1 MTTKPPIAI
10 SKTRDASEQLAKF
23 PEFPPRDDMQNTKY
37 IYSASII
44 TALMN
49 YLGESDTVYV
59 GSEIPLG
66 WDASVRKG
74 TLVPDLMV
82 ALNCDAARMDAQ
94 DGYEMR
100 SQPHPPE
107 FVLEVASVHTAE
119 RDYTEKREGYADYG
133 VSEYWRFDPTD
144 GGRYPAGLAGD
155 RLVGGAYVPIE
166 LEYYG
171 ANNKR
176 GYSEELKLYV
186 CWEDGELR
194 LYDPMSENYLRTHE
208 ESEARVAAESEA
220 RRTEAARAD
229 YADARAD
236 YADARADAETRA
248 RRAEAARAD
257 EAEARAEAEAEAR
270 RIEATARTEAEARA
284 DAEAEAR
291 RQSDALIRQL
301 QEQLAQQRRDA
312 N

>member
-1 MTTKPPIAI
+1 MTTKPIGITKPRGAY
-10 SKTRDASEQLAKF
+10 EGLAKF

-37 IYSASII
+37 IYSQSII

-49 YLGESDTVYV
+49 FLGESDTVYV

-66 WDASVRKG
+66 WDARVRKG

-100 SQPHPPE
+100 SQPNPPE

-119 RDYTEKREGYADYG
+119 RDYTEKRDGYANYG

-144 GGRYPAGLAGD
+144 GRRYPAGLAGD
-155 RLVGGAYVPIE
+155 QLVGGVYAPIE

-176 GYSEELKLYV
+176 GYSEALKLYV
-186 CWEDGELR
+186 CWEDGMLR

-208 ESEARVAAESEA
+208 ESEARAADEA
-220 RRTEAARAD
+220 AARAEAEARAD
-229 YADARAD
+229 YADARAS
-236 YADARADAETRA
+236 YADARVG
-248 RRAEAARAD
+248 AEAARA
-257 EAEARAEAEAEAR
+257 A
-270 RIEATARTEAEARA
+270 EAEARA
-284 DAEAEAR
+284 DAEAEARRIEAAARAEAEARADAEAAAR

>member
-1 MTTKPPIAI
+1 MTTKPIGI
-10 SKTRDASEQLAKF
+10 TKTRDAYEGLAKF

-37 IYSASII
+37 IYSQSII

-49 YLGESDTVYV
+49 FLGESDSVYV

-82 ALNCDAARMDAQ
+82 ALHCDANRMDAQ

-100 SQPHPPE
+100 SQPNPPE

-119 RDYTEKREGYADYG
+119 RDYTEKREGYAGYG

-144 GGRYPAGLAGD
+144 GRRYPAGLAGD
-155 RLVGGAYVPIE
+155 RLVGGVYAPIA

-176 GYSEELKLYV
+176 GYSEALKLYV
-186 CWEDGELR
+186 CWEDGMLR

-208 ESEARVAAESEA
+208 ESEARG
-220 RRTEAARAD
+220 RG
-229 YADARAD
+229 
-236 YADARADAETRA
+236 
-248 RRAEAARAD
+248 
-257 EAEARAEAEAEAR
+257 
-270 RIEATARTEAEARA
+270 
-284 DAEAEAR
+284 
-291 RQSDALIRQL
+291 
-301 QEQLAQQRRDA
+301 
-312 N
+312 

>member
-1 MTTKPPIAI
+1 MTTKPIGI
-10 SKTRDASEQLAKF
+10 TKTRGAYEGLAKF

-37 IYSASII
+37 IYSQSII

-49 YLGESDTVYV
+49 FLGESDSVYV

-82 ALNCDAARMDAQ
+82 AQHCDAARMDAQ

-100 SQPHPPE
+100 SQPNPPE

-119 RDYTEKREGYADYG
+119 RDYTEKRDGYANYG

-144 GGRYPAGLAGD
+144 GRRYPAGLAGD
-155 RLVGGAYVPIE
+155 RLVGNEYAPIA

-176 GYSEELKLYV
+176 GYSDALKLYV
-186 CWEDGELR
+186 CWEDGMLR

-208 ESEARVAAESEA
+208 ESEARAADEA
-220 RRTEAARAD
+220 AARADAEARAD
-229 YADARAD
+229 YADARAS
-236 YADARADAETRA
+236 YADARVDVEVNA

-257 EAEARAEAEAEAR
+257 EAEARAEAEA
-270 RIEATARTEAEARA
+270 ARA
-284 DAEAEAR
+284 DAEAAAR

-301 QEQLAQQRRDA
+301 QEQLAQQRRDG
-312 N
+312 

>member
-1 MTTKPPIAI
+1 MTTKPIGITKPRGAY
-10 SKTRDASEQLAKF
+10 EGLAKF
-23 PEFPPRDDMQNTKY
+23 PEYPPRDDMQNTKY
-37 IYSASII
+37 IYSQSII

-49 YLGESDTVYV
+49 FLGESDSVYV

-82 ALNCDAARMDAQ
+82 ALHCDAARMDAQ

-100 SQPHPPE
+100 SQPNPPE

-119 RDYTEKREGYADYG
+119 RDYTEKRDGYAGYG

-144 GGRYPAGLAGD
+144 GRRYPAGLAGD
-155 RLVGGAYVPIE
+155 RLVGGAYAPIE

-176 GYSEELKLYV
+176 GYSAALKLYV
-186 CWEDGELR
+186 CWEDGMLR

-208 ESEARVAAESEA
+208 ESEARAADEA
-220 RRTEAARAD
+220 AARADAEARAD
-229 YADARAD
+229 YADARAS
-236 YADARADAETRA
+236 YADARVDVEANA
-248 RRAEAARAD
+248 RRAEAARAA
-257 EAEARAEAEAEAR
+257 EAEARAEAEATRADEA
-270 RIEATARTEAEARA
+270 IARAAAEA
-284 DAEAEAR
+284 DAR
-291 RQSDALIRQL
+291 RQSDALICQL
-301 QEQLAQQRRDA
+301 QEQLAQQRRGT

>member
-1 MTTKPPIAI
+1 MTVKPIAVT
-10 SKTRDASEQLAKF
+10 KTRDATEELAKF

-37 IYSASII
+37 IYSQSII

-49 YLGESDTVYV
+49 RLGESDTVYV

-66 WDASVRKG
+66 WDARVRKG

-100 SQPHPPE
+100 SQPNPPE

-119 RDYTEKREGYADYG
+119 RDDTEKRIGYANYG

-144 GGRYPAGLAGD
+144 GRRYLAGLAGD
-155 RLVGGAYVPIE
+155 RLVGGEYAPIE

-171 ANNKR
+171 ANSKR
-176 GYSEELKLYV
+176 GYSDALKLYV
-186 CWEDGELR
+186 CWEDGMLR
-194 LYDPMSENYLRTHE
+194 LYDPDSESYLRTHG
-208 ESEARVAAESEA
+208 ESEARAADA
-220 RRTEAARAD
+220 VARAD
-229 YADARAD
+229 YADARAR
-236 YADARADAETRA
+236 YADARAADSD
-248 RRAEAARAD
+248 ARAA

-270 RIEATARTEAEARA
+270 RRA
-284 DAEAEAR
+284 DALVRE
-291 RQSDALIRQL
+291 L
-301 QEQLAQQRRDA
+301 QEQLARERGGG
-312 N
+312 

>member
-1 MTTKPPIAI
+1 MTTKPMAV
-10 SKTRDASEQLAKF
+10 TDARVASEGLVKF

-37 IYSASII
+37 IYSQSII

-49 YLGESDTVYV
+49 FLGESDSVYV

-82 ALNCDAARMDAQ
+82 ARNCDAGRVDGQ

-100 SQPHPPE
+100 SQPNPPE

-119 RDYTEKREGYADYG
+119 RDYTAKRAGYADYG

-155 RLVGGAYVPIE
+155 RLVEGAYVPVE

-176 GYSEELKLYV
+176 GYSEALELYV
-186 CWEDGELR
+186 CWEDGYLR
-194 LYDPMSENYLRTHE
+194 LYDPESENYLRTHE
-208 ESEARVAAESEA
+208 ESEMRAEDAFARADS
-220 RRTEAARAD
+220 EAARAD
-229 YADARAD
+229 YADARAS
-236 YADARADAETRA
+236 YADARAADSDARA
-248 RRAEAARAD
+248 TEAA
-257 EAEARAEAEAEAR
+257 ARAEAEAAAR
-270 RIEATARTEAEARA
+270 
-284 DAEAEAR
+284 AEAEAR
-291 RQSDALIRQL
+291 VAEAEAARREADAVIREL
-301 QEQLAQQRRDA
+301 REQLGRQGGGG
-312 N
+312 